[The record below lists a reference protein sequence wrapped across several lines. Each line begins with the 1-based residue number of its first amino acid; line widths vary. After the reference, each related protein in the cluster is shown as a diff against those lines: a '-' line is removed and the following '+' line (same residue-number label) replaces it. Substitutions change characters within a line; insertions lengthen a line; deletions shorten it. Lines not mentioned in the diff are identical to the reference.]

1 MKTATALLAATSL
14 LCFSTSVW
22 AQSAPV
28 PVTPAPGAYEAARAQ
43 DSGAVGDIV
52 VTAQRREERLQD
64 VPIAITA
71 LSQEALT
78 KGDVRD
84 IARLAN
90 FTPGLTFGQSG
101 FDTRPGIRGVRTD
114 AVDGNGDTT
123 VGFYIDDVYQSLA
136 VQASHP
142 FVDVARVEVARGPQG
157 TLFGRNT
164 FGGAISV
171 INAVPGRESE
181 AGIDIT
187 VGNYKRVQT
196 KAFASVPLS
205 DTLGLRIAAMA
216 ETRDPY
222 VKNVLVPGNDIYD
235 RKTGYLRGTLRWTPT
250 DQLEVILRG
259 TYWHE
264 GGTGAGAYGY
274 KQGGL
279 LVDPATGR
287 GSLTGTPLYF
297 YTVPSPKDGVPDI
310 NGFDVG
316 TQTSTG
322 AYQWESSFRPRAR
335 LNEYAG
341 NAQIRW
347 SNDTIFLR
355 SITSYQT
362 FKYQSNTGEGIGSPD
377 TEYLQDRNTKTLTQ
391 EFQIGGVATKPFNW
405 VIGAF
410 YYRDRY
416 FDQFFLTSPGYDFF
430 APNNLRTDSIA
441 AYAQASLYVTEALR
455 LTAGG
460 RYTRDKKGIDAS
472 SFDSFSDYGSASDRA
487 KFERFTWR
495 LGAEFF
501 MTRENL
507 LYASASTGFRS
518 GGFNVA
524 ALTVPGLSPTFDLE
538 RVTAYEV
545 GSKNRF
551 FDDRVQ
557 LNLSAYYNQFKNLQ
571 IQSQYP
577 LPAPS
582 TSVISAVLNA
592 GSARA
597 YGLEVEAIVKPVAA
611 LTLNATATLQNAKF
625 TDFGF
630 FGRPSRFY
638 PNQQLDFR
646 GKRIP
651 RTPPYKVTVGAAY
664 DFVVPDVGTFT
675 PRASAVFSGSFYN
688 TDYNTPIDRQKA
700 YQTLDAA
707 FAYTTPDDRITLEAF
722 VTNLTNK
729 AVLNYAAFGSATL
742 LTSYEQPRFFGLRL
756 SYRSR

>member
-1 MKTATALLAATSL
+1 MRNTRYLTLLLCSIAWSATAS
-14 LCFSTSVW
+14 
-22 AQSAPV
+22 
-28 PVTPAPGAYEAARAQ
+28 AQ
-43 DSGAVGDIV
+43 DGAPYPGGAAASDDTSGVGDIV
-52 VTAQRREERLQD
+52 VTAQRREERLQE

-84 IARLAN
+84 IARLQN
-90 FTPGLTFGQSG
+90 FTPGLSFGQSG

-123 VGFYIDDVYQSLA
+123 IGFYIDDVYQSLA

-142 FVDVARVEVARGPQG
+142 FVDVARVEIARGPQG

-171 INAVPGRESE
+171 VSAVPSSEPE

-187 VGNYKRVQT
+187 LGNYNRVQT

-205 DTLGLRIAAMA
+205 TTLGLRIAGMA
-216 ETRDPY
+216 ETRDPF

-235 RKTGYLRGTLRWTPT
+235 RKTQYLRGTLRWEPT

-279 LVDPATGR
+279 IVDPATGL
-287 GSLTGTPLYF
+287 GSLTGTPLPF
-297 YTVPSPKDGVPDI
+297 FTALKDGMPDI

-316 TQTSTG
+316 RRLSTG
-322 AYQWESSFRPRAR
+322 PYEWESSFKPRAR
-335 LNEYAG
+335 LSEYAV
-341 NAQIRW
+341 NNQIRW
-347 SNDTIFLR
+347 SNDTIFIR
-355 SITSYQT
+355 AITSYLD
-362 FKYQSNTGEGIGSPD
+362 FKYQSNTGEAVGSPD
-377 TEYLQDRNTKTLTQ
+377 TEYLQDRNTKTFTQ
-391 EFQIGGVATKPFNW
+391 EIQIGGVETKPFSW
-405 VIGAF
+405 VAGVF
-410 YYRDRY
+410 YFRDRY

-430 APNNLRTDSIA
+430 APNKLSTNSIA
-441 AYAQASLYVTEALR
+441 GYAQASLYVTDMLR
-455 LTAGG
+455 ITAGG
-460 RYTRDKKGIDAS
+460 RYTRDRKGINAS
-472 SFDSFSDYGSASDRA
+472 SFDSFSDYGSASDRDT
-487 KFERFTWR
+487 FERFTWR
-495 LGAEFF
+495 LGAELFA
-501 MTRENL
+501 TPENL

-524 ALTVPGLSPTFDLE
+524 SLSVASVSPTFDLE

-551 FDDRVQ
+551 LDNRVE
-557 LNLSAYYNQFKNLQ
+557 LNLSAYYNDFKNLQ
-571 IQSQYP
+571 IQSQFP

-582 TSVISAVLNA
+582 TSVISAVINA
-592 GSARA
+592 GAARA
-597 YGLEVEAIVKPVAA
+597 YGLEAEAAVKPAPA

-651 RTPPYKVTVGAAY
+651 RTPSYKFTAGFAY
-664 DFVVPDVGTFT
+664 DARIEGFGTIT
-675 PRASAVFSGSFYN
+675 PRASAVFSAAFFN
-688 TDYNTPIDRQKA
+688 TDYNTPIDRQPA
-700 YQTLDAA
+700 YQTIDASL
-707 FAYTTPDDRITLEAF
+707 AYTTQDDRLTLEAF
-722 VTNLTNK
+722 VTNLTNE
-729 AVLNYAAFGSATL
+729 AVLNYGAFGSATL
-742 LTSYEQPRFFGLRL
+742 ITSYEQPRFYGLRL
-756 SYRSR
+756 SYRSK

>member
-14 LCFSTSVW
+14 LCFSAPVW
-22 AQSAPV
+22 AQSAP
-28 PVTPAPGAYEAARAQ
+28 PASGQESKPADDA
-43 DSGAVGDIV
+43 GAVNDIV

-71 LSQEALT
+71 LSQESLT

-84 IARLAN
+84 ITRLSN

-164 FGGAISV
+164 FGGAISIV
-171 INAVPGRESE
+171 NAVPGKDPE
-181 AGIDIT
+181 AGIDVT
-187 VGNYKRVQT
+187 LGNYDRVQT

-205 DTLGLRIAAMA
+205 DTLGLRIAGMA

-222 VKNVLVPGNDIYD
+222 VKNVAVPGNDIYD

-250 DQLEVILRG
+250 EQLEVILRG

-279 LVDPATGR
+279 LVDPATGL

-297 YTVPSPKDGVPDI
+297 YTANKDGVADI

-316 TQTSTG
+316 RQLSTG
-322 AYQWESSFRPRAR
+322 PYQWESAFTPRAR
-335 LNEYAG
+335 LDEYAG

-355 SITSYQT
+355 SVTSYQT
-362 FKYQSNTGEGIGSPD
+362 FKYQSNTGEAIGSPD

-391 EFQIGGVATKPFNW
+391 EFQIGGVATKPFSW
-405 VIGAF
+405 VVGAF

-416 FDQFFLTSPGYDFF
+416 FDQFFLTSPGYNFY

-460 RYTRDKKGIDAS
+460 RYTRDKKGINAS
-472 SFDSFSDYGSASDRA
+472 SFDSFADYGSANNRA
-487 KFERFTWR
+487 TFSRFTWR
-495 LGAEFF
+495 LGAELF
-501 MTRENL
+501 MSRENL

-524 ALTVPGLSPTFDLE
+524 ALTVAGLSPTFGLE

-551 FDDRVQ
+551 LDDRVQ

-571 IQSQYP
+571 IQSQFP

-592 GSARA
+592 GAARA
-597 YGLEVEAIVKPVAA
+597 YGLEAEAIVKPASG

-625 TDFGF
+625 TDFGY

-638 PNQQLDFR
+638 ANQQLDFR
-646 GKRIP
+646 GNRIP
-651 RTPPYKVTVGAAY
+651 RTPPYKFTVGAAY
-664 DFVVPDVGTFT
+664 DIVVPDVGTFT

-700 YQTLDAA
+700 YQTVDASLG
-707 FAYTTPDDRITLEAF
+707 YTTPDDHVTLEAF

-729 AVLNYAAFGSATL
+729 AVLNYGAFGSQTL
-742 LTSYEQPRFFGLRL
+742 LTSYEQPRFYGLRL